1 MGQGGATKNQRMRS
15 INLGVA
21 VAVDFAGTPFT
32 KGIETEWRRQ
42 RFFVG
47 SVRSMKARFF
57 SQKKIYKHCLSKLI
71 LIT

>member
-47 SVRSMKARFF
+47 SVRSMKALLI
-57 SQKKIYKHCLSKLI
+57 QTNLNYLSIKPSN
-71 LIT
+71 